1 MTKESTDPKRI
12 DLWYA
17 RLDDFT
23 AGDKAT
29 CLRLLSGPERQRHD
43 AFKSQDARL
52 QYLAGRGL
60 VRTTLSRYRDIAPE
74 QWRFLAN
81 RHDRPFVD
89 PELGIADLHFNL
101 SHTHGLVV
109 CAVGAIEE
117 IGVDV
122 ERRDRD
128 VGLDEL
134 APVVLA
140 PAELKRFAKLPLA
153 ARPEFFFARW
163 TLKEAY
169 VKARGMGL
177 SLPVKD
183 ICLDI
188 GGASPTMSFTSAID
202 DDPSRWRLW
211 SLRLTEEHVAGI
223 AAAPAGR
230 LGLDVRQTRA
240 INQDRQ

>member
-23 AGDKAT
+23 AEDQAA
-29 CLRLLSGPERQRHD
+29 CLRLLSGAERQRHD

-60 VRTTLSRYRDIAPE
+60 VRTTLSRYRDVVPD
-74 QWRFLAN
+74 QWRFRAN
-81 RHDRPFVD
+81 PHDRPFVD
-89 PELGIADLHFNL
+89 PELGIADLYFNL

-109 CAVGAIEE
+109 CAVGSIEE

-122 ERRDRD
+122 ERRDRN

-140 PAELKRFAKLPLA
+140 PAELERFAKLPPA
-153 ARPEFFFARW
+153 DRPEFFFARW

-177 SLPVKD
+177 ALPVKD
-183 ICLDI
+183 ICLDM
-188 GGASPTMSFTSAID
+188 GDHSPTMSFTSVID
-202 DDPSRWRLW
+202 DEPSRWRLW

-230 LGLDVRQTRA
+230 LGVDVRKTRA
-240 INQDRQ
+240 INQD